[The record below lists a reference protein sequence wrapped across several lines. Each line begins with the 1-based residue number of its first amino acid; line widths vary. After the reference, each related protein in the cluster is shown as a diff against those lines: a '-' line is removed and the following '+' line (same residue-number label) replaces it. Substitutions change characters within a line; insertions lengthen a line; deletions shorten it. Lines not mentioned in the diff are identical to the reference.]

1 MKQGLK
7 MKRNFLFAKIHHARV
22 THADINYEGSFAI
35 DEQIL
40 ELSTIR
46 ENEQIQVYNID
57 NAQRFTTYAIR
68 AKRGSRI
75 MAANGACA
83 HLVTP
88 GDRVIICSYA
98 SLEEHEWK
106 HFKPTVII
114 LDEKNHYKNRTE
126 QHDVEKD
133 VVQ

>member
-1 MKQGLK
+1 
-7 MKRNFLFAKIHHARV
+7 MKRNFLFAKIHQARV
-22 THADINYEGSFAI
+22 THADLEYEGSFAI
-35 DEQIL
+35 DDEIL
-40 ELSTIR
+40 ELSTIQP
-46 ENEQIQVYNID
+46 NEQIHVYNID

-98 SLEEHEWK
+98 AFEEYEWK
-106 HFKPTVII
+106 GFKPTVVL
-114 LDEKNHYKNRTE
+114 LDERNNCKNIDELKNE
-126 QHDVEKD
+126 
-133 VVQ
+133 VVSA